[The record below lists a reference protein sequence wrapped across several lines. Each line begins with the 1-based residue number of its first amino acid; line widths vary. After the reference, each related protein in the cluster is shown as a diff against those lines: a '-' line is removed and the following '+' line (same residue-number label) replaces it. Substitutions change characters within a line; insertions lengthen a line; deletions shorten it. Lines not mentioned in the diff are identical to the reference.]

1 MVLAVV
7 GLLRKE
13 FVQHV
18 DVGDADRGILDE

>member
-7 GLLRKE
+7 GLQRKE

-18 DVGDADRGILDE
+18 DVGDADRGIR